1 MGINRDI
8 YISEKL
14 DFLCAKTLYE
24 IDYGILDLSHVKNV
38 ELRNLFC
45 YLEEVLTVELLL
57 NYRQNRTGMF
67 RVHLFGDVWC
77 YCECDCIITAESCL
91 ELEERVTS
99 QNRIWYVFDEGLAG
113 RLRRRK

>member
-1 MGINRDI
+1 MGIYSAR
-8 YISEKL
+8 YTSEKL
-14 DFLCAKTLYE
+14 DFLCAETLFE

-45 YLEEVLTVELLL
+45 YLEEVLTVELML

-77 YCECDCIITAESCL
+77 YCERDCIITAGSCR
-91 ELEERVTS
+91 ELEERVIS
-99 QNRIWYVFDEGLAG
+99 ENRIWYVFDEFLAG
-113 RLRRRK
+113 RLRG